1 MHLATGTAACF
12 DELGWPLYTVADAA
26 RLLGVAH
33 REIDSVSAASASSLV
48 PRIVCET
55 RRRVPSTGVNS
66 ASIRHTSARSSR
78 NPLDG
83 DRRSASSSLSHGVE
97 QYAVF
102 VDRLTFR
109 ISAKHDKAPVS
120 RYRASDQG
128 FLKRTTGF
136 EPATLTL
143 ATKWPTGPQ
152 CVVLLATMPAIGLL
166 SQLSERVS
174 GDGYLAMTTPSRPV
188 CSALHWGQDC
198 WTEIYA
204 ADALPVLLDEHRSHV
219 HGALPGDGE

>member
-1 MHLATGTAACF
+1 VSYYGDSAEGPGRWIGQAPRRTGSTAPSNGRRWRGCWKGRHPHTGARLLTARGSSQRMHLATGTAACF

-102 VDRLTFR
+102 VEPFN
-109 ISAKHDKAPVS
+109 VS
-120 RYRASDQG
+120 D
-128 FLKRTTGF
+128 
-136 EPATLTL
+136 
-143 ATKWPTGPQ
+143 
-152 CVVLLATMPAIGLL
+152 
-166 SQLSERVS
+166 
-174 GDGYLAMTTPSRPV
+174 
-188 CSALHWGQDC
+188 
-198 WTEIYA
+198 
-204 ADALPVLLDEHRSHV
+204 
-219 HGALPGDGE
+219 